1 MHVFFFQITQHA
13 MLKMSSVF
21 SSLSILAEGAAPQ
34 TVAPSGAQ
42 GLLGFLPM
50 LLAMGGLY
58 FLFIAP
64 QMKKQKQMQKAIAA
78 LETGDEVITTGGIY
92 GVITNVKDDRF
103 VVRIADNT
111 KVEIAKSGV
120 QAVVKTQ
127 SAEKK

>member
-1 MHVFFFQITQHA
+1 MRVFFFQITQPA
-13 MLKMSSVF
+13 MPKMSSVL
-21 SSLSILAEGAAPQ
+21 SSLSILAESAAPQ
-34 TVAPSGAQ
+34 TAAPSGAQ

-78 LETGDEVITTGGIY
+78 LETGDEIITTGGIY
-92 GVITNVKDDRF
+92 GVITNVKEDRF

-111 KVEIAKSGV
+111 
-120 QAVVKTQ
+120 
-127 SAEKK
+127 